1 MTVVNLSIALIVS
14 TVLGAFIGLL
24 LGGLIGDL
32 YLAIIAGL
40 LATIVVGNA
49 RNIRSPQ
56 LAVIFS
62 AVDIGSRV
70 HLRPIICS
78 VLASLAGGAVAIQ
91 VARVSELTW
100 PVMVGALAGLFAGI
114 LMALFMTLYG
124 TISRPAGRSRPNP

>member
-1 MTVVNLSIALIVS
+1 MTVANLSIALILS
-14 TVLGAFIGLL
+14 TVLGAFTGLL
-24 LGGLIGDL
+24 LGGVISDP
-32 YLAIIAGL
+32 YLAIIAGF

-49 RNIRSPQ
+49 HNIMSPQ

-62 AVDIGSRV
+62 AIGSRV